1 MLTVLLSFLSQRFA
15 ALAALRTRLR
25 AQIVKEL
32 LSTLRDPRSRFVL
45 IVPPLLQLVVF
56 SYAATLDVKNVDV
69 AVLDDDRGAISREL
83 IQRIES
89 ASFVGELT
97 PVRSLEEL
105 QSRIDRQDALL
116 AVHFAPSFSADA
128 ASGTGSVQVL
138 LDGRRGNA
146 AQIALGY
153 LGSIARELSLE
164 LATTRGPT
172 SGAAGTAET
181 RVAAVTRHWFNPN
194 LVYVWFIVPSLS
206 GILAMFISLLV
217 TALSIARE
225 RELGTFDQLLVSPA
239 TSLEIIVGKTVP
251 TLLVGTTLALVMILA
266 GIFIFRIPF
275 TGSFWL
281 LLACLVLFIVSIVGI
296 GLMLSAICQTQ
307 QQAILGTFA
316 LGIPTVLISGFAT
329 PVENMPGWLQVAAQA
344 SPLKHFLV
352 IVQGSFV
359 KALPPSD
366 VFANAWPMA
375 LIACVTFSAALVFTQ
390 RRLQ

>member
-1 MLTVLLSFLSQRFA
+1 MLMQFFMKLRA
-15 ALAALRTRLR
+15 ARTRLR
-25 AQIVKEL
+25 AQIVKEM
-32 LSTLRDPRSRFVL
+32 LSTLRDPRARFVL
-45 IVPPLLQLVVF
+45 IVPPLVQLFVF
-56 SYAATLDVKNVDV
+56 SYAATLDVRNVDV
-69 AVLDDDRGAISREL
+69 AVFDDDRGSVAREL
-83 IQRIES
+83 TQRIES

-97 PVRSLEEL
+97 RVPSLDALHE
-105 QSRIDRQDALL
+105 SINRQDALL
-116 AVHFAPSFSADA
+116 AVHFAPGFSADA
-128 ASGTGSVQVL
+128 ISGLSSRQAKVQVI

-153 LGSIARELSLE
+153 LAGITRELSVE
-164 LATTRGPT
+164 V
-172 SGAAGTAET
+172 GAATGAGAGS
-181 RVAAVTRHWFNPN
+181 VAGLEVGAIVRHWFNPN
-194 LVYVWFIVPSLS
+194 LIYLWFIVPSLS

-239 TSLEIIVGKTVP
+239 TSVEIILGKTVP
-251 TLLVGTTLALVMILA
+251 TLIVGTALALVMILA

-281 LLACLVLFIVSIVGI
+281 LLASLVLFIVSIVGI
-296 GLMLSAICQTQ
+296 GLMLSAISQTQ
-307 QQAILGTFA
+307 QQAILGTFSI
-316 LGIPTVLISGFAT
+316 GIPIVLISGFAT
-329 PVENMPGWLQVAAQA
+329 PVENMPYWLQLAAQA

-359 KALPPSD
+359 KALPPSE

-375 LIACVTFSAALVFTQ
+375 LIACVTFTAALLFTQ